1 MIRGYGLIIVC
12 SYVHMVLLH
21 SSVFIMSRM
30 LYVAL
35 YIVLMIASG
44 LLFAEATLLTGNL
57 LLAVPLAVL
66 SMALL
71 FADVIIWYRYIHP
84 AIIRNAEILIAV
96 VFTSFMLLM
105 IPFLIGSLR
114 LALVPVMQTT
124 LASTGLIDGW
134 SRVKELVSRPRQLT
148 IKRIRGK
155 RGWKKSIPRELEI
168 FLYIDLFT
176 AVLFI
181 PSIILGSYLLFA
193 GSELLVSSVGLML
206 MIYGL
211 AGVFYHASSLLKP
224 PVEVRIRVLRRKWY
238 TAFLVRHPKIYS
250 FAEKYTSY
258 IKRLLVEAGVF
269 QGPLVFASRYFVP
282 ALLVL
287 VSLGPLG
294 VVAPLLLGRY
304 GFIVL
309 GIVFSIPTVL
319 LLFPIVYLSSRRGDR
334 RRRVEDELP
343 WFALYA
349 SVMQS
354 AGLSLYESFK
364 RLIGKG
370 ILPAIENEAA
380 IIERNV
386 KMLGMDQ
393 VNAIEA
399 LARHHPSRRFS
410 EFLYSYTTILRT
422 GGDLVSYL
430 EGRVREYLELLKF
443 RLKRYAERSVD
454 LGEILISMFFIL
466 TSIVVSLVLV
476 AGDIALTAIRMY
488 NYIAIPVVTVVMYS
502 VINTVQPGLRDRYQ
516 VSHAVPAITT
526 PLTTSIAVLLGWE
539 PWLIIASFVVGLA
552 GGYGFQYYLQQR
564 IISAQ
569 EKALQDFL
577 RDIAEYRKIGLPV
590 SRAILA
596 VSEKRRYN
604 TYFDEILSYV
614 ALQVKMNRRLNE
626 VHIPTGS
633 WLLRIVFFILGEI
646 EATGGGT
653 IKVLEELVNF
663 IQEYNIA
670 RNEMRGMLRL
680 YELLAYTTPVMLVL
694 TVSLVTGL
702 STGFTTGLPANNG
715 PGLSQLFPV
724 ENVRIDPGLLNEI
737 KTSTLLASLAL
748 AVLTSKTID
757 YTVRNTLRAV
767 IVIVITIA
775 AFSFLQP
782 LAEEIIKTLV

>member
-1 MIRGYGLIIVC
+1 MIHCYGLIIVC
-12 SYVHMVLLH
+12 SYVYTVLLYN
-21 SSVFIMSRM
+21 SVLLMGRM
-30 LYVAL
+30 LYAVI
-35 YIVLMIASG
+35 YIVLMISSS
-44 LLFAEATLLTGNL
+44 LLFVEATLLTGNL

-84 AIIRNAEILIAV
+84 VVVRNVEMLIAV

-105 IPFLIGSLR
+105 IPLLLGFLHLAP
-114 LALVPVMQTT
+114 ALVMQAT

-134 SRVKELVSRPRQLT
+134 SRVRGLISRSRRT
-148 IKRIRGK
+148 AVRRIREK
-155 RGWKKSIPRELEI
+155 KGWSRSVPRELEI
-168 FLYIDLFT
+168 FVYIDLFT
-176 AVLFI
+176 AMLFI
-181 PSIILGSYLLFA
+181 PSILLGFYLLVT
-193 GSELLVSSVGLML
+193 GVDILVSSLGFVLVM
-206 MIYGL
+206 YGL
-211 AGVFYHASSLLKP
+211 VGIGFHVANLLKP

-250 FAEKYTSY
+250 FAEKYTNMV
-258 IKRLLVEAGVF
+258 KRLLVEAGVF
-269 QGPLVFASRYFVP
+269 QGPLVFTSRYFVP
-282 ALLVL
+282 ALLML

-294 VVAPLLLGRY
+294 VVAPLLLGRL

-309 GIVFSIPTVL
+309 GLVFTVPLIL
-319 LLFPIVYLSSRRGDR
+319 LASPIIYLSSKRGDR

-349 SVMQS
+349 SIMQS

-370 ILPAIENEAA
+370 ILPAIENEAT

-399 LARHHPSRRFS
+399 LARRHPSRRFS

-454 LGEILISMFFIL
+454 LGEILITMFFIL
-466 TSIVVSLVLV
+466 TSIVVSLVIV

-488 NYIAIPVVTVVMYS
+488 NYLAIPLITIVLYS
-502 VINTVQPGLRDRYQ
+502 VINSIQPRLYDRYR
-516 VSHAVPAITT
+516 VSHALPAITT
-526 PLTTSIAVLLGWE
+526 PLATLIAVVAGWD
-539 PWLIIASFVVGLA
+539 PPLVIASFVIGLA
-552 GGYGFQYYLQQR
+552 GGYGFQYYLQQKV
-564 IISAQ
+564 ISAQ
-569 EKALQDFL
+569 ERALQDFL
-577 RDIAEYRKIGLPV
+577 RDVAEYRKIGLPV
-590 SRAILA
+590 SRAI
-596 VSEKRRYN
+596 VSIAERRSYN
-604 TYFDEILSYV
+604 PFFDDLLSYI
-614 ALQVKMNRRLNE
+614 AFQLRMHRRLGE
-626 VHIPTGS
+626 VVVPTSS
-633 WLLRIVFFILGEI
+633 WLVRTVFFILGEI
-646 EATGGGT
+646 ESTGGGT

-663 IQEYNIA
+663 VQEYNIA
-670 RNEMRGMLRL
+670 KNEMRGMLRL

-702 STGFTTGLPANNG
+702 STGFQAPTSSAFSNLPG
-715 PGLSQLFPV
+715 FSFSIGRLDKTILS
-724 ENVRIDPGLLNEI
+724 EI
-737 KTSTLLASLAL
+737 KTSTLLASISL

-757 YTVRNTLRAV
+757 FTVRNTLRAV
-767 IVIVITIA
+767 IVIIITIA
-775 AFSFLQP
+775 SFSFLQP